1 MASYFSTHFQKDTD
15 TLMDTSAHLQSMI
28 REAQT
33 NPFAFRKAARQAYA
47 GYAAKYRKESKR
59 LNTRALS
66 VTDFYENWQD
76 VLVPQLNM
84 LTEASTATR
93 LIKDIEKYFSL
104 NTSAAQTRI
113 EFLAEKRAQEL
124 KQEFI
129 IDQYLDGTYRARRAA
144 VRFVRRDKAFNTELI
159 QRYYTYVLY
168 KTAATETGSTIYDAH
183 RSVLVRFNQFLRG
196 RKELRRIVRRAK
208 RDLAVA
214 QQEMS
219 QLEMK
224 NTGLI
229 ASLFA
234 LHIDLIAIRSAY
246 VNYEKALEK
255 LTAQQRNSPAKRL
268 SLYEKETAS
277 LRAEHLNKLTGVQN
291 LNDIQQGA
299 KEINTVLIQVFDL
312 SNREY
317 NQLMADLKRYREL
330 QREAKRLQTLLNHA

>member
-1 MASYFSTHFQKDTD
+1 MASYLRASLPKDPG
-15 TLMDTSAHLQSMI
+15 TLMDTSTRLQTLI
-28 REAQT
+28 LEAQA
-33 NPFAFRKAARQAYA
+33 NPFAFRKAAQQAYA
-47 GYAAKYRKESKR
+47 GFTPKNRKESKR

-66 VTDFYENWQD
+66 VSDFYENWQEI
-76 VLVPQLNM
+76 LVPQLNT
-84 LTEASTATR
+84 LSDASTAPR

-113 EFLAEKRAQEL
+113 EFLAETRAKEL
-124 KQEFI
+124 KEEFI

-144 VRFVRRDKAFNTELI
+144 KRFVARDETFNTELI
-159 QRYYTYVLY
+159 ERYHTYILY
-168 KTAATETGSTIYDAH
+168 KTAAIETASTIYDAH
-183 RSVLVRFNQFLRG
+183 RAAAVRFTQLFRG
-196 RKELRRIVRRAK
+196 RTELHSIVRRAK
-208 RDLAVA
+208 KELVVTR
-214 QQEMS
+214 QQMS

-246 VNYEKALEK
+246 VKYEKALGK
-255 LTAQQRNSPAKRL
+255 LSVPQRNSPAKRL

-277 LRAEHLNKLTGVQN
+277 LRADHLNKLTGVQN

-299 KEINTVLIQVFDL
+299 KEIDTVLIHVFDL

-317 NQLMADLKRYREL
+317 NQLMVDLKQYREL
-330 QREAKRLQTLLNHA
+330 QRASQRLQTLLDQA

>member
-1 MASYFSTHFQKDTD
+1 MGTSTR
-15 TLMDTSAHLQSMI
+15 LQALV

-33 NPFAFRKAARQAYA
+33 SPFAFRKAAQHAYA
-47 GYAAKYRKESKR
+47 SYSAHSRKESKR

-66 VTDFYENWQD
+66 VSDFYENWHD
-76 VLVPQLNM
+76 ILVPQLHA
-84 LTEASTATR
+84 LSEASSASR
-93 LIKDIEKYFSL
+93 LVKDIEKYFSL
-104 NTSAAQTRI
+104 NASAAQTRI
-113 EFLAEKRAQEL
+113 ELLVETRAKEL

-144 VRFVRRDKAFNTELI
+144 ARFVNRGEAFNSDLI
-159 QRYYTYVLY
+159 ERYHTYMLY
-168 KTAATETGSTIYDAH
+168 KKAAHETGSTIYDAH
-183 RSVLVRFNQFLRG
+183 RHFLVRMGQFLQG
-196 RKELRRIVRRAK
+196 RKELRRIIGVAK
-208 RDLAVA
+208 KELGVA

-234 LHIDLIAIRSAY
+234 LRIDLIAIRSAY
-246 VNYEKALEK
+246 LNYEKALEK
-255 LTAQQRNSPAKRL
+255 LSALQRNSPAKRL
-268 SLYEKETAS
+268 ALYEKETAS

-299 KEINTVLIQVFDL
+299 KEIDTVLIQVFDL

-317 NQLMADLKRYREL
+317 NQLMTDLKRYREL
-330 QREAKRLQTLLNHA
+330 QREAKRLQLLINKAA